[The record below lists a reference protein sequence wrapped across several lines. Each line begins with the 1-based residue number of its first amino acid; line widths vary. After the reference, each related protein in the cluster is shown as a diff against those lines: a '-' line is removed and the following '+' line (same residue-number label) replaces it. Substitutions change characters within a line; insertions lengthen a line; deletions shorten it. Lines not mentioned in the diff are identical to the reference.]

1 MTALRLALLEFRRF
15 RRPLRWLIPV
25 GLALIPLLYGSLYL
39 WSNWDPY
46 GRASQIPVA
55 VVDQDQPAVA
65 NGQLINA
72 GDQFSQQL
80 RASNAFQWHFTDD
93 REARDGLIHGRYYF
107 TITVP
112 PDFSKKLASAENPVP
127 ERASMAI
134 TLNDANNY
142 VVGIVAQ
149 AAKAELQ
156 SQVNTAA
163 HAAYARAI
171 YGDLSQVKQQLKVAS
186 EGAHRLVDGTVLAQQ
201 GSAAL
206 TQGIDAVSSGS
217 AAIAGG
223 VAQVAKASAATDEA
237 ITRLADAAVAAIPS
251 VLGPLAHP
259 DPGAGQ
265 GLLGGDGDRIRQTAQ
280 QGAAALQQFADSHP
294 EFGADPLLAIALQRS
309 QAVRDMAVGAAA
321 NLDPPR
327 GAPSPAPAVEQAARS
342 AANQLHALAA
352 AARQVSNGAAEIS
365 TAVGALQSGSRTLQ
379 TGADQSNS
387 GAVEIADVIDG
398 ALQRIPETSPQ
409 QTAAAA
415 DVLGSPVG
423 ISMDNLNPAGD
434 YGRGLTPF
442 FFAIALW
449 VVGLAA
455 YLFFRPVNLR
465 ALAGRVSALTVA
477 AAGWLPVAAVTAI
490 GGLILWAVTWV
501 CLGLDPKHPLLS
513 AALLVLAA
521 GTFVAIDHFLR
532 MSFGVIGSALIL
544 VLLIIQL
551 TACGGLYPIET
562 TPAPFRAVHPLI
574 PMTYLVDGLRVT
586 VSGGLAGNLVRDFVV
601 LAGFLVVFLGATALM
616 VRRQRVWTLG
626 RLHPQ
631 IEV

>member
-1 MTALRLALLEFRRF
+1 MTVLRLALLEFRRF

-25 GLALIPLLYGSLYL
+25 GLALVPLLYGSLYL

-72 GDQFSQQL
+72 GEQFSQQL
-80 RASNAFQWHFTDD
+80 RASNAFQWHFTDAGD
-93 REARDGLIHGRYYF
+93 ARDGLIHGRYYF

-156 SQVNTAA
+156 SQVNSAA

-171 YGDLSQVKQQLKVAS
+171 YGDLSQVNQQLKVAS

-237 ITRLADAAVAAIPS
+237 ITRLTDAAVATIPS
-251 VLGPLAHP
+251 VLGPLAHS
-259 DPGAGQ
+259 DAAG
-265 GLLGGDGDRIRQTAQ
+265 GPLGGADRIGQAAQ
-280 QGAAALQQFADSHP
+280 QGAAALQQFADAHP
-294 EFGADPLLAIALQRS
+294 DLGADPLLVIALQRS

-321 NLDPPR
+321 NFAPPPS
-327 GAPSPAPAVEQAARS
+327 APTPAPALEQAARS

-352 AARQVSNGAAEIS
+352 AARQVSSGAAEIS
-365 TAVGALQSGSRTLQ
+365 TALGALQSGSRTLQ

-387 GAVEIADVIDG
+387 GAVEIANVIDG

-455 YLFFRPVNLR
+455 YLFFRPLNLR

-477 AAGWLPVAAVTAI
+477 AAGWLPVAAVTAV
-490 GGLILWAVTWV
+490 GGLVLWAVTWV

-521 GTFVAIDHFLR
+521 GAFVAIDHFLR

-562 TPAPFRAVHPLI
+562 TPAPFRAVHPFI

-586 VSGGLAGNLVRDFVV
+586 VSGGLAGNLVRDFAV
-601 LAGFLVVFLGATALM
+601 LAGFLVVFLGGAALM
-616 VRRQRVWTLG
+616 ARRQRVWTIS